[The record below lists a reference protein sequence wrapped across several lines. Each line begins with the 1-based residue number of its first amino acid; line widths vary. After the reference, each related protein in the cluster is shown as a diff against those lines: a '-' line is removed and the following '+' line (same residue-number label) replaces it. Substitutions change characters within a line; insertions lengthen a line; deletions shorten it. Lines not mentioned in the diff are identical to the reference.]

1 MEDRLMRLEEVVEV
15 TALSRSTIYRMV
27 KTGQF
32 PQSKQI
38 GLRAVR
44 WKLSDI
50 NAWIDSRT
58 STRPQMWLLNPV
70 QVGHQKRSFIRVWS
84 QYILRLASHVVHP
97 LPHQVSATFEQI
109 RSRVGLFS
117 GVPQGV
123 GQGRLGDGPRRIR
136 LLQGPVL
143 EAAPEPVNGGTVR
156 QTERTENL
164 G

>member
-1 MEDRLMRLEEVVEV
+1 MEDKLLRLREVVEI
-15 TALSRSTIYRMV
+15 TSLSRSTIYRMV

-58 STRPQMWLLNPV
+58 SMRPQMWSPNPV
-70 QVGHQKRSFIRVWS
+70 QFGHQSRSPIRVWR
-84 QYILRLASHVVHP
+84 QYILRSASHVVGP
-97 LPHQVSATFEQI
+97 LLHQVSATFEQI

-117 GVPQGV
+117 RVAEGV
-123 GQGRLGDGPRRIR
+123 GKGCL
-136 LLQGPVL
+136 
-143 EAAPEPVNGGTVR
+143 
-156 QTERTENL
+156 
-164 G
+164 